1 MGVEVDELRPSM
13 QIKYQR
19 QSTSAQLKQQQ
30 PQQLHDSENTLYIS
44 SIQLMQESTRP
55 QLGANIDCVE
65 QCGSQPLFT
74 GGHFHLVEGHEGP
87 QRKNLL

>member
-1 MGVEVDELRPSM
+1 M

-65 QCGSQPLFT
+65 QFGLRKQYDLFCGSQPLFT
-74 GGHFHLVEGHEGP
+74 GGHFYLVEGHEGP
-87 QRKNLL
+87 QSKNLL